1 VEKKDG
7 CGIFFKDD
15 RFKLVTEK
23 SINFKDQ
30 HDRVALM
37 VLLED
42 RNGCS
47 RAAAGSHAQERSQ
60 VAPGGGADEDE
71 DTEVKRDLVLVTTT
85 HLYWDST
92 KVEDQMKELREGIHL
107 SIVAGITTSSECARV
122 HVNACAD
129 SRGEVGEGIEEMRS
143 MVERKYNQSRLP
155 IFFCGDFNNSPQSP
169 IYRYMR
175 DEIGVPIGPRSNTRM
190 RSAYGVYG
198 LLQPDQGQILLP
210 EPGAD
215 RGAGEAGGLG
225 EPTHTTVTSRRCWT
239 IDYIWYTPSY
249 LRPTHL
255 LEVPEVPLPHARH
268 AGSWW

>member
-15 RFKLVTEK
+15 RFKLVMER

-42 RNGCS
+42 RNGAS
-47 RAAAGSHAQERSQ
+47 STGGKLHAEGEKR
-60 VAPGGGADEDE
+60 
-71 DTEVKRDLVLVTTT
+71 KRDLVLVTTT

-92 KVEDQMKELREGIHL
+92 KIDDQMKELREGTC
-107 SIVAGITTSSECARV
+107 VCVCACV
-122 HVNACAD
+122 CVYVCAACAVCTD
-129 SRGEVGEGIEEMRS
+129 KVRWPVGEGIEEMRLL
-143 MVERKYNQSRLP
+143 VEREFKQSELS

-169 IYRYMR
+169 IYSYMR
-175 DEIGVPIGPRSNTRM
+175 DEIGVRADPRSSTRM
-190 RSAYGVYG
+190 RSAYDVYG
-198 LLQPDQGQILLP
+198 SLQPDQGRILLP
-210 EPGAD
+210 AEGNA
-215 RGAGEAGGLG
+215 AGPQQ

-239 IDYIWYTPSY
+239 IDYIWYNPAS

-255 LEVPEVPLPHARH
+255 LEVPEVL
-268 AGSWW
+268 SLSL